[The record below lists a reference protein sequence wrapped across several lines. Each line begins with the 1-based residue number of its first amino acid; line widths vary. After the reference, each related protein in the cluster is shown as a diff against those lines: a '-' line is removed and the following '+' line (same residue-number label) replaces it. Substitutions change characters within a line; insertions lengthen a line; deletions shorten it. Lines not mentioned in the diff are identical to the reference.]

1 VKAEH
6 DLLTGVRAFLAEL
19 LPAGIAMKTKVLAS
33 ALTLIVCLTIGAVG
47 TVQAADTVIGFIPMT
62 MNNEYFVTMV
72 NAAKIE
78 AEKQGIELLVQAGER
93 HGSADEQLRIIEDMI
108 TREVNAIC
116 VVPSSSTGL
125 ISAIKKAQKAGIPVI
140 NLDTRID
147 PEAVKAEGLDSVPYI
162 GTNNYD
168 GAKMG
173 GEYALTNLGIEGKQV
188 AILTGIA
195 GQQNAADRANGFKD
209 GTAGKVEV
217 VAEQTANWEVEQ
229 GYNVFQNI
237 LQANPDVSFV
247 FASNDNMG
255 LGAIRAIK
263 EAGKADAITVLGY
276 DAISAALE
284 AVEEGKMAGTVAQFP
299 AEMGIQGVQAALK
312 MIGGESVPEVTY
324 TKTEVIDGDNV
335 GEFKEYLEQF
345 K

>member
-1 VKAEH
+1 MRGRNFLILVAVLS
-6 DLLTGVRAFLAEL
+6 LLLC
-19 LPAGIAMKTKVLAS
+19 AS
-33 ALTLIVCLTIGAVG
+33 FGSMASEKK
-47 TVQAADTVIGFIPMT
+47 TVIGFIPMT

-78 AEKQGIELLVQAGER
+78 AKKQGISLLVQAGER

-108 TREVNAIC
+108 TREVSAIC

-125 ISAIKKAQKAGIPVI
+125 VSAIKKAQKAGIPVV

-147 PEAVKAEGLDSVPYI
+147 PAAVKAEGMKPVPYI

-173 GEYALTNLGIEGKQV
+173 GEYALKNLGIEGKEV
-188 AILTGIA
+188 AVLTGIS
-195 GQQNAADRANGFKD
+195 GQQNAADRRNGFVDATK
-209 GTAGKVEV
+209 GKVKV

-237 LQANPDVSFV
+237 LQANPKIGFV

-263 EAGKADAITVLGY
+263 AAGRKDIQVLGY

-284 AVEEGKMAGTVAQFP
+284 AVEEGKMAGSVAQFP
-299 AEMGIQGVQAALK
+299 AEMGIQGVQTALK
-312 MIGGESVPEVTY
+312 MINGESVPDITF
-324 TKTEVIDGDNV
+324 TKTEVIDSKNV
-335 GEFKEYLEQF
+335 GEFKKYLGQF

>member
-1 VKAEH
+1 MKFKILACVLTFVVCVATLGLSEINAE
-6 DLLTGVRAFLAEL
+6 D
-19 LPAGIAMKTKVLAS
+19 I
-33 ALTLIVCLTIGAVG
+33 
-47 TVQAADTVIGFIPMT
+47 VIGFIPMT

-78 AEKQGIELLVQAGER
+78 AEKQGVELLVQAGER

-108 TREVNAIC
+108 TREVKAIC

-125 ISAIKKAQKAGIPVI
+125 VSAIKKAQKANIPVI
-140 NLDTRID
+140 NLDTLID
-147 PEAVKAEGLDSVPYI
+147 PEAVKAEGLDPVPYI

-173 GEYALTNLGIEGKQV
+173 GEYALANLNIEGKKV
-188 AILTGIA
+188 AVLTGIA

-209 GTAGKVEV
+209 ATAGKVEV

-263 EAGKADAITVLGY
+263 EAGKEAEITVLGY

-312 MIGGESVPEVTY
+312 MINGESVPEITY
-324 TKTEVIDGDNV
+324 TKTEVIDAANV
-335 GEFKEYLEQF
+335 AEFKKYLDQF